1 MGIDLKYLEINWS
14 PAYHL
19 QREAEVGDTSEIKTV
34 YDFLGN
40 NRFFFCFFFFSIF
53 FCFWMGE
60 GACSTAHT
68 PRGQPR
74 VDSGRGD
81 RRRGRYLGRRRLDG
95 DGLGRPSWRGRLGLH
110 LLLDS
115 VVVRDPAVHLGLRLR
130 APERRVSELGGGRG
144 GRHDAP
150 HPLRGHQGH
159 RSTREGWEDAV
170 LSTGRCGAAAG

>member
-1 MGIDLKYLEINWS
+1 MGLDLKYLEINWS

-19 QREAEVGDTSEIKTV
+19 QREAEVWDTSEIRQFTI
-34 YDFLGN
+34 FLGN
-40 NRFFFCFFFFSIF
+40 NVFFFFC
-53 FCFWMGE
+53 WMGE

-74 VDSGRGD
+74 AREDSGRGD

-95 DGLGRPSWRGRLGLH
+95 DRLGRPSRRRRFGLH

-130 APERRVSELGGGRG
+130 SPESRRRVSELGAAGT
-144 GRHDAP
+144 DVP
-150 HPLRGHQGH
+150 HPLRGH
-159 RSTREGWEDAV
+159 RASLEG
-170 LSTGRCGAAAG
+170 TNAAAARGRAGGMRC